1 MTLFLNAIVA
11 GLAIGSVYG
20 MIALSYTIVFNA
32 THVFN
37 VAQGDIVAVGV
48 LLTWLFLDQAHV
60 PQLAA
65 LLLVV
70 AGVAVVCLVEERLV
84 VRRFM
89 AAGHGTGGIG
99 VFIATLAFALILET
113 VNTLAYGSR
122 PLAEVQGIAGSSAIR
137 LGSVTV
143 TPKLLLAFV
152 ALVVITG
159 LLELFYKRSWLGT
172 AMRACAEDREVTAL
186 RGVNPV
192 RIGQFAF
199 GIAGVVSGIAGFILA
214 PIVTSDVTVGLTYG
228 LKGFIAL
235 AIGGFGS
242 FRGALLGAWALGVS
256 EQLFDLH
263 ASANY
268 EGVVGLGLLLV
279 VLAVRPAGL
288 FGQGA
293 VRVV

>member
-37 VAQGDIVAVGV
+37 VAQGDIVAVGI
-48 LLTWLFLDQAHV
+48 LLTWLFVDQAHL
-60 PQLAA
+60 PQLLS

-70 AGVAVVCLVEERLV
+70 LGVVVVCLLEERLV
-84 VRRFM
+84 VRRFLS
-89 AAGHGTGGIG
+89 AGHGAAGIG
-99 VFIATLAFALILET
+99 VFIATLAFALVLET
-113 VNTLAYGSR
+113 VNSLVYGSR
-122 PLAEVQGIAGSSAIR
+122 PLADVPSIAGSSTIR
-137 LGSVTV
+137 FGSVTI
-143 TPKLLLAFV
+143 TPMLLLAFI

-186 RGVNPV
+186 RGINPI
-192 RIGQFAF
+192 RIGQLAF
-199 GIAGVVSGIAGFILA
+199 GIAGLVSGIAGFILA
-214 PIVTSDVTVGLTYG
+214 PIVTSDITVGLTYG
-228 LKGFIAL
+228 LKGFVAL

-242 FRGALLGAWALGVS
+242 FRGALLGAWALGIC
-256 EQLFDLH
+256 EQLFDLYGK
-263 ASANY
+263 ANY
-268 EGVVGLGLLLV
+268 EGVVGLALLLV
-279 VLAVRPAGL
+279 VLAVRPTGL
-288 FGQGA
+288 FGQGS